1 MVREVATESDTS
13 ARQFVCLLDELLG
26 VRSRSLRLDQRRFRV
41 FQWFVATI
49 ATLVMGVVV
58 AVAAV
63 RALGAPGAAC

>member
-1 MVREVATESDTS
+1 LARERSKPLS
-13 ARQFVCLLDELLG
+13 A
-26 VRSRSLRLDQRRFRV
+26 SRPASIPG

-49 ATLVMGVVV
+49 AILVLGVVV